1 MWTLPPVGDNPE
13 PGNPPAKS
21 RHRGSRNFVFS
32 FFILVMLGIVI
43 GTSIRLN
50 IFEPEEIGRTDFI
63 YPIADVDHKESGVEF
78 GTYIVNIYN
87 LDMNQKVFSADGWV
101 WMRWPSNLQHF
112 LEEKKMEP
120 IEIIRMVNQVNAWD
134 FYMEPEDKSPKKEAD
149 GHYYQ
154 RFKFSGSFYVND
166 LDFSSFPFHT
176 LTLPL
181 VFELEEQDLP
191 PEFTHT
197 KLLIDQPG
205 SGLGRYRDI
214 MGYSTTNFSKR
225 TFMHEYATNMDG
237 QQSGPGVNN
246 VYQVRF
252 EVSYR
257 KSTNS
262 TILRL
267 LLPLCIV
274 MVVVFA
280 SLYLPV
286 SCFELRV
293 TIPPTMVLSLI
304 FLQQGYQQSLPDLNY
319 ITPMDAAYNACYL
332 VNLIL
337 FVLFVFDIMLL
348 NEAPEGQELMT
359 IERIRRIDRWMQL
372 VIVLFLFSA
381 TGLVFMAPL
390 VF

>member
-1 MWTLPPVGDNPE
+1 
-13 PGNPPAKS
+13 
-21 RHRGSRNFVFS
+21 
-32 FFILVMLGIVI
+32 MLGIVI
-43 GTSIRLN
+43 GLSIRLN

-78 GTYIVNIYN
+78 GAYIVNIYN

-112 LEEKKMEP
+112 LEKKKMEP
-120 IEIIRMVNQVNAWD
+120 IEMIRMVNQVNAWD
-134 FYMEPEDKSPKKEAD
+134 FYMEPEGKTPKKEAD

-176 LTLPL
+176 LILPL

-197 KLLIDQPG
+197 KLLIDQQG

-225 TFMHEYATNMDG
+225 TTMHEYATTMDG

-274 MVVVFA
+274 MVVVIT

-337 FVLFVFDIMLL
+337 FVLFVFDTILL

-359 IERIRRIDRWMQL
+359 IERIKRIDRWMQL

-381 TGLVFMAPL
+381 TGLVFMAHLMLKP
-390 VF
+390 